1 MKCGKQRNSC
11 NTHSQS
17 QLTTLLSSLLGC
29 GISFNTFIQPVCLW
43 SGSSNAEYIVGEHG
57 IVIGWS
63 FDKSNGSQAQQ
74 EHSGASSTSGAN
86 SDAATVDTNS
96 IPTVLR
102 APIVSNEMC
111 FKSNE
116 HFRNLSSNRTFCAG
130 LLADSRALHLQR
142 HHGRASPSI
151 YTGISGAGLMILKN
165 NRWMLRGTV
174 SAALP
179 AVQGDNPVQYII
191 YADVAKFIDWIMA
204 FII

>member
-1 MKCGKQRNSC
+1 MWCCFFFSF
-11 NTHSQS
+11 
-17 QLTTLLSSLLGC
+17 LIL
-29 GISFNTFIQPVCLW
+29 SFNTFIQPVCLW
-43 SGSSNAEYIVGEHG
+43 SGSSKTEYIVGEHG

-63 FDKSNGSQAQQ
+63 FDKSRSNSTTMQQ
-74 EHSGASSTSGAN
+74 QQQQDQSAGH
-86 SDAATVDTNS
+86 DALKDGNS

-102 APIVSNEMC
+102 APIVSNELC

-116 HFRNLSSNRTFCAG
+116 DFRNLSSNRTFCAG
-130 LLADSRALHLQR
+130 LLANFRPTLHLQKQ
-142 HHGRASPSI
+142 HGPSI

-179 AVQGDNPVQYII
+179 AVQHDGGDEDNPLQYII